1 MAKYKDVTLSDG
13 QEIRVYVPPSI
24 PLSQILMASYPDPKP
39 PIVESETVTGGTIKM
54 IIEDDPDYLK
64 EKDRIEELRNEK
76 LDELTALYSLKDVE
90 VPDDWDINIF
100 GWLALLADPDWS
112 PREGPLGRKLGYIEW
127 DLLGN
132 PADAILVQEA
142 RAEMA
147 GIDFGVVDQIEA
159 SFRGDVEETTD

>member
-24 PLSQILMASYPDPKP
+24 KLAQMLMASYPDPKP
-39 PIVESETVTGGTIKM
+39 PIVESKTVTGGTIKM

-76 LDELTALYSLKDVE
+76 LNELTALFSLKDVE
-90 VPDDWDINIF
+90 VPEDWNMGEFD
-100 GWLALLADPDWS
+100 WLALYVDPDWS
-112 PREGPLGRKLGYIEW
+112 PRKGYHGRKLDYIEW

-132 PADAILVQEA
+132 PADTILIQEA